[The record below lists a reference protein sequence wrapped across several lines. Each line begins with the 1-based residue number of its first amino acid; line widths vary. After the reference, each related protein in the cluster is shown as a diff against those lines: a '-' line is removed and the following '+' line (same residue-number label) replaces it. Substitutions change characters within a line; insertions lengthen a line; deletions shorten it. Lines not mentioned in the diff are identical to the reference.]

1 MNLTP
6 RTAMKG
12 AKPQAPQ
19 DLVAGDHVGRF
30 KLVRVLGQ
38 GGQSVVWL
46 AHDPRLEREVAL
58 KVMRPAALDGSG
70 GVDRWLTEARHVGH
84 LGHPHIVPIY
94 EADVA
99 QGRPYLVFEYVPGR
113 VLSEH
118 LRVRG
123 TLPAH
128 EAVGLM
134 LGVLDALSAAH
145 EAGVIHRDLKPSNI
159 LIDGAGRARVMD
171 FGIAVRIKD
180 QVPLGDIVGTLG
192 YLSPEAAQG
201 LPPTPRVDVFAAG
214 LILAEMLCG
223 HRLIADAGAHQALH
237 RLVNEDLSLPT
248 PLGADVDDGLRA
260 ILMRSLA
267 KNPDLRYVSAKDFHE
282 ALQRWAQAGSMVEVA
297 TGVSGTLA
305 FLLRRMRYKSD
316 FPALSDSVTRIQRL
330 VNSEHE
336 TLANLTAEILKD
348 VALTNKLLRLV
359 NTVHYKNAGGGA
371 ISTVSRAVA
380 LVGFSGIR
388 NLALSLVLLD
398 HMHDKAHAKHLLD
411 EFLGALMT
419 ASVAS
424 ALTPS
429 ARHTEEAFIGGMFHN
444 LGRLLAIYYL
454 PEEAQQIRNGLAAS
468 QGGANEEAVA
478 IGVLG
483 LSYEGLGMGIA
494 KSWGMPEVLLACMKK
509 PLGPPPSRQA
519 TRLEE
524 HMHWAVVMGGEV
536 SDLFR
541 QSTPAQIPPRLQA
554 LVERYGR
561 VLGVGG
567 AEIQAAVLLARQKV
581 VQMAQ
586 AMNLPLSAWS
596 AQAWGDEISNPSAGD
611 ASAQP
616 QLSVIDT
623 VVMAAAVPTS
633 GPTQEQAVEMLLS
646 GIQDITNSMV
656 ESFKLNEILRMIL
669 ETMIRA
675 LNFRR
680 VIFCLRDHKQDCLT
694 GRFGLG
700 EEAATLAKHFKI
712 PLKAG
717 VDLFSAIS
725 IKGADT
731 LIADATPEHIARTL
745 PAWFRQSVNAPSFL
759 VLPLHAKGAP
769 LALIYADVPT
779 PGGLVLGEKEM
790 SLLRTLRN
798 QAVLAFMQSG

>member
-1 MNLTP
+1 MNATQ
-6 RTAMKG
+6 RAAMVGTVAVPLK
-12 AKPQAPQ
+12 

-30 KLVRVLGQ
+30 ELVRVLGQ
-38 GGQSVVWL
+38 GGQAVVWL
-46 AHDPRLEREVAL
+46 AHDPRLERKVAI
-58 KVMRPAALDGSG
+58 KMMRPTALDNPG
-70 GVDRWLTEARHVGH
+70 GVDRWLTEARHVSSLSH
-84 LGHPHIVPIY
+84 AHIVPVY
-94 EADVA
+94 EADVDD
-99 QGRPYLVFEYVPGR
+99 GWPYLVFEYVPGR
-113 VLSEH
+113 VLTEH

-123 TLPAH
+123 PLPAH
-128 EAVGLM
+128 EAIGLM
-134 LGVLDALSAAH
+134 LAVLDALSAAH
-145 EAGVIHRDLKPSNI
+145 DAGVIHRDLKPSNI

-171 FGIAVRIKD
+171 FGIAVRVKD
-180 QVPLGDIVGTLG
+180 QTPLGDVVGTPG

-201 LPPTPRVDVFAAG
+201 LPPTPCMDVFAAG

-223 HRLIADAGAHQALH
+223 HRLITSSDAQQAAYRVAH
-237 RLVNEDLSLPT
+237 EDMILPS

-267 KNPDLRYVSAKDFHE
+267 KNPDARYASAREFHE
-282 ALQRWAQAGSMVEVA
+282 ALQRWAQAGSVAEVA
-297 TGVSGTLA
+297 TGACGTLA
-305 FLLRRMRYKSD
+305 FLLRRMRHKTD

-348 VALTNKLLRLV
+348 VALTHKLLRLV
-359 NTVHYKNAGGGA
+359 NTVHYKHAGGDA

-398 HMHDKAHAKHLLD
+398 HMHDKTHAKQLLD

-429 ARHTEEAFIGGMFHN
+429 TRHTEEAFIGGMFHN

-454 PEEAQQIRNGLAAS
+454 PEEAQQIRNSLAAS
-468 QGGANEEAVA
+468 KVAQSEESIA

-483 LSYEGLGMGIA
+483 ISYEALGLGIA
-494 KSWGMPEVLLACMKK
+494 KSWGMPDVLQACMKK
-509 PLGPPPSRQA
+509 PMGLPPSRQA
-519 TRLEE
+519 TRIDER
-524 HMHWAVVMGGEV
+524 MHWAVLIGSEV

-541 QSTPAQIPPRLQA
+541 HSTPAQIPKRLQA
-554 LVERYGR
+554 LAERYGR
-561 VLGVGG
+561 VLGVGS
-567 AEIQAAVLLARQKV
+567 AEIESAISLARLKL

-586 AMNLPLSAWS
+586 AMNLPLSAWA
-596 AQAWGDEISNPSAGD
+596 AQAWGDEVSTQAPGVSSADMQISM
-611 ASAQP
+611 
-616 QLSVIDT
+616 IDT
-623 VVMAAAVPTS
+623 VVMGAVPTI
-633 GPTQEQAVEMLLS
+633 GPTHPQAVEMLLS

-656 ESFKLNEILRMIL
+656 ENFKLNEILRMIL

-675 LNFRR
+675 LKFRR
-680 VIFCLRDHKQDCLT
+680 VIFCLRDTKLDSLT

-700 EEAATLAKHFKI
+700 EEAATLAKNFKI
-712 PLKAG
+712 ALKGG

-745 PAWFRQSVNAPSFL
+745 PVWFRQSVNAPSFL
-759 VLPLHAKGAP
+759 ILPLHAKGAP
-769 LALIYADVPT
+769 FALIYADVPT